1 MRGEAAGVDTHHRS
15 VRSLSAGGPSSWR
28 SSLPGAVNGISL
40 ELSQPCCQALLVR
53 PVRHGAA
60 TIAANAG
67 KNEVLVEP
75 RVQVF
80 ARFQQRRSTCAGPF
94 SPSVMPAF
102 PASPSTPV
110 WLPGPEEM
118 SPVPHFCNGRA
129 VGSDDIFAVAISA
142 APPGEVALDRSAQAS
157 CLHDPPGND
166 AAERSRI
173 PRPRPPSRF
182 RKLPFDFYLKLV
194 LKQHKVKFSHK
205 K

>member
-1 MRGEAAGVDTHHRS
+1 MGDEAAGVDTHHRS

-28 SSLPGAVNGISL
+28 SSLPGAVNGTSS
-40 ELSQPCCQALLVR
+40 ELPHPCCQALLVR

-67 KNEVLVEP
+67 KNEILVERIKP
-75 RVQVF
+75 RVPVF

-157 CLHDPPGND
+157 CLHDPPGAVAYPRRPMGFPD
-166 AAERSRI
+166 PRRSPVEIPKAA
-173 PRPRPPSRF
+173 F
-182 RKLPFDFYLKLV
+182 
-194 LKQHKVKFSHK
+194 
-205 K
+205 